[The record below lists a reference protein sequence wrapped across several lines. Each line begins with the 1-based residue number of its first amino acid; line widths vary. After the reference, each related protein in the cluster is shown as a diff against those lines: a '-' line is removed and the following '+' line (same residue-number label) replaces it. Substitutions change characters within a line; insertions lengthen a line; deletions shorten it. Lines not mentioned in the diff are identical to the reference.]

1 MRRHVNKIYKNNH
14 EKYYFQDKHPA
25 TTELVVIKEGDDWLR
40 ARIMD
45 ISKSTFTVW
54 LIDEGRKTKVT
65 QSFMFRKDS
74 YSSNYMYEENPV
86 FIYRDFI
93 HHKTLIYR
101 NYLILKR
108 MAEEIASYPAQ
119 ARVGILSPKIKPVPK
134 TSIEHVERIETAT
147 EKYLIGTVTEI
158 KKVLRLDY
166 PILEINLW
174 QGNPVKIMSFYLH
187 CFSNFRKLFFYQF

>member
-1 MRRHVNKIYKNNH
+1 MSILGTVHTAEGGVVLSGDQRCRRSGT
-14 EKYYFQDKHPA
+14 DP
-25 TTELVVIKEGDDWLR
+25 
-40 ARIMD
+40 
-45 ISKSTFTVW
+45 
-54 LIDEGRKTKVT
+54 
-65 QSFMFRKDS
+65 
-74 YSSNYMYEENPV
+74 
-86 FIYRDFI
+86 
-93 HHKTLIYR
+93 KTLIYR

>member
-25 TTELVVIKEGDDWLR
+25 TTELVVIKEDDDWLR

-74 YSSNYMYEENPV
+74 
-86 FIYRDFI
+86 
-93 HHKTLIYR
+93 
-101 NYLILKR
+101 
-108 MAEEIASYPAQ
+108 
-119 ARVGILSPKIKPVPK
+119 
-134 TSIEHVERIETAT
+134 
-147 EKYLIGTVTEI
+147 
-158 KKVLRLDY
+158 
-166 PILEINLW
+166 
-174 QGNPVKIMSFYLH
+174 
-187 CFSNFRKLFFYQF
+187 

>member
-1 MRRHVNKIYKNNH
+1 MFFTFGSTVQTFDLKKGDYYEMRRHVNKIYKNNH

-86 FIYRDFI
+86 FIYRYFI
-93 HHKTLIYR
+93 HHKT
-101 NYLILKR
+101 
-108 MAEEIASYPAQ
+108 
-119 ARVGILSPKIKPVPK
+119 RVDP
-134 TSIEHVERIETAT
+134 T
-147 EKYLIGTVTEI
+147 
-158 KKVLRLDY
+158 
-166 PILEINLW
+166 
-174 QGNPVKIMSFYLH
+174 
-187 CFSNFRKLFFYQF
+187 

>member
-1 MRRHVNKIYKNNH
+1 MRDVRQKLRKALCSGKIHNL
-14 EKYYFQDKHPA
+14 PI
-25 TTELVVIKEGDDWLR
+25 TC
-40 ARIMD
+40 
-45 ISKSTFTVW
+45 
-54 LIDEGRKTKVT
+54 TKKIL
-65 QSFMFRKDS
+65 FF
-74 YSSNYMYEENPV
+74 
-86 FIYRDFI
+86 YRYFI
-93 HHKTLIYR
+93 HHKTLIDR

-134 TSIEHVERIETAT
+134 TSTEHVERIETAT

-187 CFSNFRKLFFYQF
+187 LLLELSKIIFLSILTLNS